1 MRDSLVPSLVFLV
14 RTLGDLYLLTYLLR
28 FIMQWVRADFYNP
41 LAQFV
46 VRATNPLIVPAR
58 RVIPSPGGTDLPT
71 LVILIALEA
80 VLTWLLLLLVSAS
93 VPALTF
99 AWLVLLRVVNLTLW
113 FYTVSIFIYVLLSWL
128 APGGYSPVG
137 RLLAE
142 LNEPILHPVRRLLP
156 PLGGL
161 DLSPLLVLILI
172 QAVRIALPLP
182 GYLS

>member
-1 MRDSLVPSLVFLV
+1 
-14 RTLGDLYLLTYLLR
+14 
-28 FIMQWVRADFYNP
+28 
-41 LAQFV
+41 
-46 VRATNPLIVPAR
+46 
-58 RVIPSPGGTDLPT
+58 
-71 LVILIALEA
+71 
-80 VLTWLLLLLVSAS
+80 
-93 VPALTF
+93 
-99 AWLVLLRVVNLTLW
+99 
-113 FYTVSIFIYVLLSWL
+113 VLLSWL